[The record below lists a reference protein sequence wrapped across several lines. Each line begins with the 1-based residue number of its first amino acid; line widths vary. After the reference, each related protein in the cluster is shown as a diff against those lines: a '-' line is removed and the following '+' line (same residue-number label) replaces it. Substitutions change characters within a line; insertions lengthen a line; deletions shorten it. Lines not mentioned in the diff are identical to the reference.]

1 LRKSLRTN
9 FNDALMVN
17 VSLVLDPN
25 IPETG
30 EQLERSS
37 FGPEDCCF
45 RYCDTTESVA
55 QLLKRA
61 ATRQTSLLAHQK
73 EVQHGVCSAA
83 CSQPSPL
90 QAYSSSNAAT
100 TPDEAARQCS
110 HTNKESCASSQHPT
124 SSLSPPSPPN
134 HKSFRSKKMTMQL
147 QSSSQPR
154 KNNEV
159 VVNSSGQ
166 KFSDGRRVQDSAVDS
181 AANRGVRTSSSFHI
195 HSWTR
200 HLRRAGGAIVAPLL
214 ASDRNIFS
222 DNRLPVLR
230 RRWWSSI
237 FTKIFAIA
245 ELIAALLPYV
255 LLFLLVQKRA
265 VEGYL

>member
-1 LRKSLRTN
+1 ML
-9 FNDALMVN
+9 
-17 VSLVLDPN
+17 
-25 IPETG
+25 
-30 EQLERSS
+30 
-37 FGPEDCCF
+37 
-45 RYCDTTESVA
+45 
-55 QLLKRA
+55 
-61 ATRQTSLLAHQK
+61 TRHPLLLAHQK
-73 EVQHGVCSAA
+73 EVQHGVCSAT
-83 CSQPSPL
+83 CSEPSPL
-90 QAYSSSNAAT
+90 QAYSSSNAAA
-100 TPDEAARQCS
+100 PDEAARQCS
-110 HTNKESCASSQHPT
+110 HTNSESCASSQHPT
-124 SSLSPPSPPN
+124 NPPSSLSPPSTPN

-181 AANRGVRTSSSFHI
+181 AANHGVRTSTSFHI

-200 HLRRAGGAIVAPLL
+200 HVRRAAGAIVAPLL

-230 RRWWSSI
+230 RRLWSSI